1 MLLRK
6 STFFLGILTLLFTI
20 TLCFPWAAV
29 AQFSERRRIPVSSNQ
44 REAYLPQDFAVYGRA
59 CAGYPPV
66 DNLSAECDEYTG
78 DGAYNAGI
86 AKGVTYRQIPNSD
99 LESEKDPKR
108 MPNLEEFFRF
118 GGTLELLTTD
128 FTLAR
133 YDLVISEIMWAID
146 RGVDDTTGTIEVPN
160 PNYNPD
166 I

>member
-20 TLCFPWAAV
+20 TLCFPWAAI
-29 AQFSERRRIPVSSNQ
+29 AQFREQRLIPVSSNQ
-44 REAYLPQDFAVYGRA
+44 PEAYRPQNFVVYGRA
-59 CAGYPPV
+59 
-66 DNLSAECDEYTG
+66 G
-78 DGAYNAGI
+78 DGASAGI

-99 LESEKDPKR
+99 LDSEKALER

-146 RGVDDTTGTIEVPN
+146 RGNATIERGPIIRAKPKVRPRH
-160 PNYNPD
+160 
-166 I
+166 